1 MWLKGRQALFF
12 LYWVALVALVLMVA
26 MQQSFRSVPR
36 HESPIPSLW
45 IFYARATGSKEVLF
59 GRHYSHRG
67 RPLGPA
73 IRVGTLGL
81 VEQVE
86 VAQTGRPGWEWVTL
100 GHQVVGIHDGA
111 VARRLAAPPGLTVLA
126 IAFWASKL
134 YAVTEPPQGG
144 AVDVDEWSGH
154 HWRRIRAGLP
164 PGITDLVAGPGHS
177 LWAFVA
183 FPHEA
188 RLVAIRGPGIGMT
201 TPHFAPQGTVAFQKG
216 HPIIP
221 FSRGARTFGY
231 WEGSSHLFS
240 SVYQAAISVADT
252 TPVWGLGVKGMIPFK
267 NGRFHPGSTVVW
279 PSRQVTTPSA
289 LTDGSSAWIA
299 VFDGFSQGTWFNVAT
314 GHFGPSFQIKTPW
327 WAVVRA
333 AAFGS

>member
-1 MWLKGRQALFF
+1 MGLKGRQALFF
-12 LYWVALVALVLMVA
+12 LCLAALTAVVLMVV
-26 MQQSFRSVPR
+26 QRSFRSVSRRDP
-36 HESPIPSLW
+36 PIPTLW

-67 RPLGPA
+67 HPLGRA
-73 IRVGTLGL
+73 IRVGTLGM

-86 VAQTGRPGWEWVTL
+86 VAQAGQPGWEWVTL
-100 GHQVVGIHDGA
+100 GHQVAGIYHGA
-111 VARRLAAPPGLTVLA
+111 VARRLSAPPGQTVLA
-126 IAFWASKL
+126 IALWKLKL
-134 YAVTEPPQGG
+134 YAVTEPSSGG
-144 AVDVDEWSGH
+144 PVGVDQWSGH
-154 HWRRIRAGLP
+154 HWRLIYSDLP
-164 PGITDLVAGPGHS
+164 QGITSLVGGSGHS
-177 LWAFVA
+177 LWAFVV

-188 RLVAIRGPGIGMT
+188 RLIAIRGPGTGIT
-201 TPHFAPQGTVAFQKG
+201 TPHFAPQGTVAFQKS

-221 FSRGARTFGY
+221 FSTGARTFGY

-252 TPVWGLGVKGMIPFK
+252 TPVWGLGVKGMIPFR
-267 NGRFHPGSTVVW
+267 NGRFRLGSTVAW

-289 LTDGSSAWIA
+289 LADGSSAWIA

-314 GHFGPSFQIKTPW
+314 GQFGSSFQIKTPW

-333 AAFGS
+333 AALGS